1 MNRQKEL
8 SHWIGTWLERELNLA
23 PTEIEADKTF
33 VRYGMDSMHAMMLV
47 GDLEQ
52 LLARRLAPTL
62 AWDYPTLKA
71 LGDHLGWDTEAVDRG
86 RTDSEIL
93 AQLDDLSEDEIDRL
107 LEEKL
112 GKSATVSKT

>member
-1 MNRQKEL
+1 M
-8 SHWIGTWLERELNLA
+8 WLERELNLA
-23 PTEIEADKTF
+23 PSEIDADKTF

-52 LLARRLAPTL
+52 LLARRLPPTL

-71 LGDHLGWDTEAVDRG
+71 LGDHLGWDTGTVGKTD
-86 RTDSEIL
+86 DSEIL
-93 AQLDDLSEDEIDRL
+93 ARLDDLSEDEIDRL

-112 GKSATVSKT
+112 GKNATVSKT

>member
-1 MNRQKEL
+1 MNRQQEL
-8 SHWIGTWLERELNLA
+8 AQWIGTWLERELNLA

-52 LLARRLAPTL
+52 LLARRLPPTL

-71 LGDHLGWDTEAVDRG
+71 LGDHLGWETGPVNLE

-93 AQLDDLSEDEIDRL
+93 VRLDDLSEDEIDRL

-112 GKSATVSKT
+112 GKSATVFKP